1 MLADADGAWT
11 RAYHGDDAEGRGLVV
26 HVLDAAAGRLV
37 ACARDFDARR
47 AYAVVVAA
55 LSKASAAAYY
65 GRRSGDRG
73 AGS

>member
-11 RAYHGDDAEGRGLVV
+11 RAYHGDAAADAPGRGLVV

-55 LSKASAAAYY
+55 LNKASAAA
-65 GRRSGDRG
+65 
-73 AGS
+73 